1 MLLYLILILWAC
13 LCNSN
18 LEPPLY
24 DYCYNI
30 SWSSRPILKTLSSK
44 LHYCYNL
51 SWSFGHILESLS
63 SKLHC
68 CCNLFWSSSLLGV
81 LDVVFQQIQTFG
93 CVFCSFEV
101 LFQQVQAFGCV
112 FHAFE
117 VHVSLPN
124 FFSMFMRCFYFISN
138 SNDLR
143 SCLMALMVTICI
155 FNI

>member
-1 MLLYLILILWAC
+1 
-13 LCNSN
+13 
-18 LEPPLY
+18 
-24 DYCYNI
+24 
-30 SWSSRPILKTLSSK
+30 
-44 LHYCYNL
+44 
-51 SWSFGHILESLS
+51 
-63 SKLHC
+63 
-68 CCNLFWSSSLLGV
+68 
-81 LDVVFQQIQTFG
+81 VVFQQIQTFG